1 MNKVVSSA
9 DAKEQ
14 ARSAEA
20 TKRITAMLITYNEVA
35 NIGRILAKLAW
46 ADEILVVDSG
56 STDGT
61 LEIVRAC
68 PHAHIV
74 SRPFTD
80 FASQCNFGLS
90 QVRTPW
96 VLSLDADYE
105 LSDDLIL
112 NINLAVENEKI
123 TGYRARFIYRIY
135 GRALRGSLYPPR
147 VVLYRTRLAR
157 YQNEGH
163 GHRVTVEGEISDIE
177 GVIYHDDQKPLSR
190 WMSSQ
195 LRYAREEAD
204 HLLRAPEAQ
213 LSTVDRLRLMG
224 WPAPALVPFYVLIA
238 KKCIFDGW
246 PGWFYMLQRLCAEV
260 LLALEI
266 IDRRLA
272 SYKVEVSGDTS
283 DVAVRDGDALDAAGQ
298 RVASQAK

>member
-1 MNKVVSSA
+1 
-9 DAKEQ
+9 
-14 ARSAEA
+14 
-20 TKRITAMLITYNEVA
+20 MLITYNEA
-35 NIGRILAKLAW
+35 PNIERSLAKLGW

-61 LEIVRAC
+61 LEIVRAY
-68 PHAHIV
+68 PHARIV
-74 SRPFTD
+74 VRPFTD

-105 LSDDLIL
+105 LSDDLIR
-112 NINLAVENEKI
+112 NINQAVQGEKI
-123 TGYRARFIYRIY
+123 TAYRARFIYRIY

-147 VVLYRTRLAR
+147 VVLYRTSLAR

-177 GVIYHDDQKPLSR
+177 GVIYHDDRKPLSR

-204 HLLRAPEAQ
+204 HLLGTPEAQ
-213 LSTVDRLRLMG
+213 LSTVDRLRRMG
-224 WPAPALVPFYVLIA
+224 WPAPTLIPFYVLIA
-238 KKCIFDGW
+238 RKCIFDGW
-246 PGWFYMLQRLCAEV
+246 PGWFYMLQEALC
-260 LLALEI
+260 
-266 IDRRLA
+266 R
-272 SYKVEVSGDTS
+272 SSPCP
-283 DVAVRDGDALDAAGQ
+283 
-298 RVASQAK
+298 